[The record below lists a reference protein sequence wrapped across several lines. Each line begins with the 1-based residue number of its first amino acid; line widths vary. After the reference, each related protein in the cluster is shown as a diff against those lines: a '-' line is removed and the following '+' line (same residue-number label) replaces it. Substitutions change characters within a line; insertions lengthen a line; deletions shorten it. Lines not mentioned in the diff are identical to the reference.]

1 VRIKYMISSDRVT
14 PDPGMTGSECRF
26 SSPLEDSDVA
36 LVERAKAR
44 DLRAF
49 ERLMVRYEPKI
60 FRTIL
65 RITRNREDAED
76 GIQETFLR
84 AYRSLDT
91 FQGRSKFATWLTRI
105 AINQALM
112 CLRKRR
118 NTLDSLDS
126 ITETEEGPKSLD
138 ILEWRANPEQ
148 HCVKSETAHHL
159 HEVVNR
165 LPLTVRTAFILR
177 HMQELTTKEVAVT
190 LGISNAAVKSRVMR
204 ARRKLRERL
213 GTNTSY

>member
-1 VRIKYMISSDRVT
+1 MISSVRIT
-14 PDPGMTGSECRF
+14 PDPTMPGSGCHF
-26 SSPLEDSDVA
+26 SSQLEDSDDA
-36 LVERAKAR
+36 LVARAKAR

-84 AYRSLDT
+84 VYRSLDT
-91 FQGRSKFATWLTRI
+91 FEGRSKFATWLTRI

-118 NTLDSLDS
+118 SALDSLDS

-138 ILEWRANPEQ
+138 IVEWRANPEQ
-148 HCVKSETAHHL
+148 HCAKSETAHHL
-159 HEVVNR
+159 HEAVNM
-165 LPLTVRTAFILR
+165 LPLIVRTAFTLR
-177 HMQELTTKEVAVT
+177 HIHELTTEEAAVA
-190 LGISNAAVKSRVMR
+190 LGISTAAVKSRVLR
-204 ARRKLRERL
+204 ARRQLRERL